1 MTKKSVA
8 TRISE
13 SNKDR
18 IEELAE
24 QCDMSESEVL
34 RHAID
39 QGLRAHKYYEEFV
52 ILPESECN
60 ADSDSVA
67 KSEE

>member
-1 MTKKSVA
+1 MTKEPVA

-24 QCDMSESEVL
+24 RGDCSEAEIL

-39 QGLRAHKYYEEFV
+39 QGLRAHKFYEEFV
-52 ILPESECN
+52 ILPDSRCN
-60 ADSDSVA
+60 ADSTSID
-67 KSEE
+67 KRDW

>member
-13 SNKDR
+13 GNKDR

-39 QGLRAHKYYEEFV
+39 QGLRAHKYYEEFE
-52 ILPESECN
+52 IRPEE
-60 ADSDSVA
+60 
-67 KSEE
+67 